1 MVKAVSL
8 SAFSVIAYIAETCLL
23 NFDAL
28 LKQKTVMQITTA
40 LKTRYFML
48 PNLITIITLTAGY
61 CFVRWTLDFQL
72 RLITLTESSWHIWLP
87 CLLALLVQ
95 ALYLRKYFHALDIQP
110 NNSQLRMVFE
120 LVPLLCLILP
130 LHFSQPLLEK
140 KTFPLQQITDISE
153 VSSANLNNQR
163 YFSGAP
169 LGINKSLCMGYSNAT
184 RSTSDVKPITFELY
198 IVCPL
203 NRSSADS
210 SLWYGKIYQQDSPL
224 LNNDKA
230 LNLALLTY
238 SQQAL
243 DQFNADNLDDY
254 QYLEALSSPSNQH
267 RYFQLAIKAR
277 QQQLSPLN
285 PQQTATLLSPRDTEF
300 AELFNNSWRDFWV
313 AILASV
319 AMLLLFL
326 IIFPAHS
333 TNIVALH
340 SRTHQQSEKYSI
352 RNYLYTLH
360 PSHHWF
366 LFSIIT
372 TLCAFAYLTLCSQGA
387 DPISPLSATLFHFGA
402 NNRAA
407 VIDGEYWR
415 LITSI
420 FLHGGLVHLVMNIYA
435 LYFANLY
442 LAKLHRPVLLI
453 SLYLICGIVASITS
467 IWWSDNAVSV
477 GASGAIFGL
486 FGAILVWSKLGVY
499 DPQDQ
504 LSIKNSIQIFI
515 LLTLV
520 IGSLGMFASVF
531 GNFDNAAHIG
541 GLIAGGILGALLCQL
556 KIIPTPYRR
565 HE

>member
-1 MVKAVSL
+1 ML
-8 SAFSVIAYIAETCLL
+8 
-23 NFDAL
+23 D
-28 LKQKTVMQITTA
+28 MQITTA
-40 LKTRYFML
+40 LKARYFTL
-48 PNLITIITLTAGY
+48 PYLITIITLTSGY
-61 CFVRWTLDFQL
+61 CLARWGLDFKL
-72 RLITLTESSWHIWLP
+72 GVIALTESSWQIWLP
-87 CLLALLVQ
+87 CLLALLAQV
-95 ALYLRKYFHALDIQP
+95 LYLRKYFRALDIQP
-110 NNSQLRMVFE
+110 DNSQLRMVFE

-130 LHFSQPLLEK
+130 LHFSQPMLVK
-140 KTFPLQQITDISE
+140 KAFPLQQITDVSEIS
-153 VSSANLNNQR
+153 STSLNNQR

-169 LGINKSLCMGYSNAT
+169 LEINKSLCMGYPNAT
-184 RSTSDVKPITFELY
+184 RHASDITPIMFELY

-203 NRSSADS
+203 DISSTES
-210 SLWYGKIYQQDSPL
+210 NLWYGKVYQQGSPL
-224 LNNDKA
+224 LDTDEA
-230 LNLALLTY
+230 LNQALLGY

-243 DQFNADNLDDY
+243 DQFNSSDPDDY
-254 QYLEALSSPSNQH
+254 RYLEALSSPSNQY
-267 RYFQLAIKAR
+267 RYFQLAINAR
-277 QQQLSPLN
+277 QQQLSSHHS
-285 PQQTATLLSPRDTEF
+285 QQAATLLSPRDTEF
-300 AELFNNSWRDFWV
+300 AELFSNSLRNFLL

-319 AMLLLFL
+319 VLLLLFQF
-326 IIFPAHS
+326 IFPAHS
-333 TNIVALH
+333 ANIVALH
-340 SRTHQQSEKYSI
+340 TKALQPPAKYSLK
-352 RNYLYTLH
+352 NYPLTLH

-372 TLCAFAYLTLCSQGA
+372 TLCALVYLILCSQGA
-387 DPISPLSATLFHFGA
+387 DPINPLSATLFHFGA
-402 NNRAA
+402 NNRAV

-467 IWWSDNAVSV
+467 IWWSESAISV